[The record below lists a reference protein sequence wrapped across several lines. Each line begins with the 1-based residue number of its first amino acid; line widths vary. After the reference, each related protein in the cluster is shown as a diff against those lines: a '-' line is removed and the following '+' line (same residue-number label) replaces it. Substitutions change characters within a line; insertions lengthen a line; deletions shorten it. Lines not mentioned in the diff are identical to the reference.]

1 MYIAKVNITLKESV
15 LDPQG
20 QTVMKA
26 LNGMGESSVKDI
38 RVGKY
43 IEIKMDSSSTD
54 EAEKNAHRICEK
66 LLVNQVIE
74 SYTLVVEEI

>member
-1 MYIAKVNITLKESV
+1 MYIAQINITLKESV

-26 LNGMGESSVKDI
+26 LNGMGETQVKDV

-43 IEIKMDSSSTD
+43 VELQLNETSQSD
-54 EAEKNAHRICEK
+54 AEKSATRICEK
-66 LLVNQVIE
+66 LLVNSVIE
-74 SYTLVVEEI
+74 SYRLSIVQA